1 MFFIAAAVA
10 VMNATNLEVRG
21 EVEKTLR
28 DAKSSRG
35 AKKAKTELEV

>member
-1 MFFIAAAVA
+1 LFFIAAAVT
-10 VMNATNLEVRG
+10 VMNATNLELRD

-35 AKKAKTELEV
+35 AKKGED